1 MLIMLS
7 VKTLFVLERI
17 VKLSEFVSNPFVF
30 VNKTKYVQNS
40 VLFSTRSIIF
50 GSYGDI
56 TINVEVLQML
66 GLCSAPRAFKLGWIS
81 YAVRPKGRPNLLDFY
96 DKQELPSTYSGHA
109 ESPKEHKS
117 AMKVQEVF
125 KRVKMYFAFLRMQ
138 NN

>member
-56 TINVEVLQML
+56 TINVKVLQML
-66 GLCSAPRAFKLGWIS
+66 GLCSAPRAFKLG
-81 YAVRPKGRPNLLDFY
+81 
-96 DKQELPSTYSGHA
+96 
-109 ESPKEHKS
+109 
-117 AMKVQEVF
+117 
-125 KRVKMYFAFLRMQ
+125 
-138 NN
+138 